1 MNKQYQFGKTLDVNE
16 DFFYVLSLITKSNT
30 VFRAERD
37 CIANSY
43 NDQLGEWDYISI
55 LTKEKYPQGTTF
67 STRCSFESYGAPLL
81 VFSDD
86 ITRAEN
92 GRNYYGLHFEI
103 VAYEQGC
110 NVWKITPDQHA
121 PNDLPIRMDRIGFL
135 EFPISDGS
143 IIDLS
148 VQVKDGAIHVRING
162 REFSVTD
169 PDLPQTFHVGLTAC
183 EGVNRF
189 YDFQIN
195 SVKE

>member
-1 MNKQYQFGKTLDVNE
+1 MSKRYQFGETLDVNE

-30 VFRAERD
+30 VFRTERD

-55 LTKEKYPQGTTF
+55 LTKEKYPQGTTL

-92 GRNYYGLHFEI
+92 GRDYYGLHFEI

-135 EFPISDGS
+135 EFPIADGS

-148 VQVKDGAIHVRING
+148 VQVKDGAIYVRING
-162 REFSVTD
+162 REFSVAD

-195 SVKE
+195 SAKE

>member
-1 MNKQYQFGKTLDVNE
+1 MKVHYHFGTGMELEK
-16 DFFYVLSLITKSNT
+16 DFFYVSSLITKSNT
-30 VFRAERD
+30 VFRTEKN

-43 NDQLGEWDYISI
+43 NEQLGEWDYISI
-55 LTKEKYPQGTTF
+55 LTKEKYPQGTIL
-67 STRCSFESYGAPLL
+67 STKCLVESYGAPLI

-86 ITRAEN
+86 ITCAED
-92 GRNYYGLHFEI
+92 GRNYYGVHFEI

-110 NVWKITPDQHA
+110 NVWKITPDEHA

-135 EFPISDGS
+135 EFPIEGGS

-148 VQVKDGAIHVRING
+148 VWVSGGAIHVRING
-162 REFSVTD
+162 NEFSVAD

-189 YDFQIN
+189 YDFQIIQ
-195 SVKE
+195 SKE